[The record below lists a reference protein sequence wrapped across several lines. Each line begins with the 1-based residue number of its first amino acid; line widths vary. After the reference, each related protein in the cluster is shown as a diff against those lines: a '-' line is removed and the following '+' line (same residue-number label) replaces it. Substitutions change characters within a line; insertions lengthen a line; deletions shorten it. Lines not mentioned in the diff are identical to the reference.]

1 MRRRRMSQFCFRIRL
16 NGVIVNATH
25 RPVSVQVPV
34 ECVMY
39 SMGLAPN
46 SLWKPS
52 QTRCA
57 SGTRHTRKIGGLS
70 HRMSMC
76 RERSFMFELKPEA
89 LLVIFPQVQPVIH
102 AGDLIAVAIEHQR
115 LDSFAEERS
124 IEAPFAR
131 LAPAGMIYLRID
143 VGVEAILV
151 RVRDVPRSR
160 GHILR
165 EANLHN
171 RFDALEAVFPGNHG
185 AHG

>member
-1 MRRRRMSQFCFRIRL
+1 MRRKRMSQFCFRIRL
-16 NGVIVNATH
+16 NGVIVRATH

-57 SGTRHTRKIGGLS
+57 SGPRHARKIGGLS

-76 RERSFMFELKPEA
+76 RERS
-89 LLVIFPQVQPVIH
+89 
-102 AGDLIAVAIEHQR
+102 
-115 LDSFAEERS
+115 

-131 LAPAGMIYLRID
+131 LAPAGMIHLRID

-171 RFDALEAVFPGNHG
+171 RFDAL
-185 AHG
+185 